1 MSQSVMDPQTMV
13 SNRSWS
19 LVSVTVKRLVDTKTL
34 LVSSAQLL
42 ATVLPVN
49 KLYGVIGHYH
59 YLSL

>member
-34 LVSSAQLL
+34 LVSPAQLL

-49 KLYGVIGHYH
+49 KLY
-59 YLSL
+59 